1 VGTRLSQ
8 AKPREARSRHGD
20 RGCGRIRQE
29 FWAVLEFGGLGNLT
43 VTALNVAEKS
53 TADTAI
59 FLKFAAIGAAV
70 TTIVFWIGRVLLR
83 IYLSDRHLL
92 SDAEERVAMILTY
105 LALSND
111 GKVETSD
118 RALILAPLF
127 RTASD
132 GIVKEEGP
140 DASVAGLMAKMLD
153 LKPGR

>member
-1 VGTRLSQ
+1 
-8 AKPREARSRHGD
+8 
-20 RGCGRIRQE
+20 
-29 FWAVLEFGGLGNLT
+29 

-59 FLKFAAIGAAV
+59 FLKFAAIGAVV

-118 RALILAPLF
+118 RA
-127 RTASD
+127 
-132 GIVKEEGP
+132 
-140 DASVAGLMAKMLD
+140 
-153 LKPGR
+153 